1 MHNNKSMRLCIGTI
15 MWVFVL
21 FASAMA
27 TFGNAFG
34 IFAALLVLIFWFS
47 KVTGRWRT
55 WESFF

>member
-1 MHNNKSMRLCIGTI
+1 